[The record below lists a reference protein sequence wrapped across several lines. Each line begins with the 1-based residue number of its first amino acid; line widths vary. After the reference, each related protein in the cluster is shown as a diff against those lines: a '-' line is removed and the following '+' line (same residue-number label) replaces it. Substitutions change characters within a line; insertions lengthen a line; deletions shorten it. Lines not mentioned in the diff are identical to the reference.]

1 MSITGEE
8 GTYVSAALESGSKK
22 AGEHAADI
30 ILNKALG
37 LLQSLQGK
45 IGIALGTA
53 FKGYLENSVRRYNQ
67 VRTLATGMDVHSII
81 GDDSIYINT
90 DLSFGEEHLSNYS
103 AHSLTQIRY
112 NLLIEGTGGIGKSM
126 LMRYLFLN
134 VAEDGK
140 FIPVL
145 LDLRKINNQE
155 GKNLSIINLVYK
167 CMEAFDVRLPREQ
180 FESSLREGIYLFLF
194 DGLDEVKEVYLRDTA
209 AAIQAFASKYPEN
222 PCIVTTRPIQ
232 EQLPLET
239 FSVLEAIPL
248 TKDQAV
254 ELAQKIG
261 NGSEKAAEF
270 CSQLDEG
277 LYEKHKSFAENPLLL
292 CMMYLTFMRNNSIP
306 DHLAVFYKKSFDAL
320 YSLHDSSK
328 DVFRREFHCKNLDE
342 QRFKE
347 LFAYFCFHS
356 YMKEEYEFAEDRLEF
371 YLAKGCKKLGL
382 EKVEIK
388 NYIHDLQSS
397 VCMLVKDGD
406 TYRFSHR
413 SFQAYFAAI
422 YTIPLP
428 DEDQK
433 KLFFILLSRWRSNS
447 NDYFYLLEEMD
458 KCRFEKNALAD
469 GIREIYTN
477 LSKTFCPDVE
487 LLKTLYS
494 GLLTSGFDYKIDGVI
509 PSKNEYAFNLI
520 SWFDVVYS
528 HSYNDRENLLKK
540 HHNQIAKLLFEAC
553 GSQRPYL
560 NNTIY
565 FSDLEEVAKAHKV
578 DLSDYYKI
586 LALCFGFSK
595 IYEDMH
601 IWLTMLQSGEGT
613 PQAESF
619 IDSL

>member
-1 MSITGEE
+1 M
-8 GTYVSAALESGSKK
+8 
-22 AGEHAADI
+22 
-30 ILNKALG
+30 
-37 LLQSLQGK
+37 
-45 IGIALGTA
+45 
-53 FKGYLENSVRRYNQ
+53 ENSVRRYNQ

-126 LMRYLFLN
+126 LMRYLFLDA
-134 VAEDGK
+134 AEDGK

-180 FESSLREGIYLFLF
+180 FESSLREGIYFFLF
-194 DGLDEVKEVYLRDTA
+194 DGLDEVKEIYLRDTA

-232 EQLPLET
+232 EQLPQET

-306 DHLAVFYKKSFDAL
+306 DHLADFYKKSFDAL

-328 DVFRREFHCKNLDE
+328 DVFRREFHCKNVDE
-342 QRFKE
+342 QSFKN

-356 YMKEEYEFAEDRLEF
+356 YMKEEYEFSEDRLEY
-371 YLAKGCKKLGL
+371 YLANGCKKLSL
-382 EKVEIK
+382 ENVGIK

-397 VCMLVKDGD
+397 VCMLVRDGD

-413 SFQAYFAAI
+413 SFQAYFAAR
-422 YTIPLP
+422 YTIQLT

-433 KLFFILLSRWRSNS
+433 KIF
-447 NDYFYLLEEMD
+447 
-458 KCRFEKNALAD
+458 K
-469 GIREIYTN
+469 
-477 LSKTFCPDVE
+477 
-487 LLKTLYS
+487 
-494 GLLTSGFDYKIDGVI
+494 KITVPKI
-509 PSKNEYAFNLI
+509 
-520 SWFDVVYS
+520 
-528 HSYNDRENLLKK
+528 
-540 HHNQIAKLLFEAC
+540 LLFEEY
-553 GSQRPYL
+553 G
-560 NNTIY
+560 
-565 FSDLEEVAKAHKV
+565 
-578 DLSDYYKI
+578 
-586 LALCFGFSK
+586 LC
-595 IYEDMH
+595 
-601 IWLTMLQSGEGT
+601 
-613 PQAESF
+613 
-619 IDSL
+619 